1 MSEVEITMKIS
12 NDIRFFKE
20 EEEKQRSTRRLMFAG
35 SLKVNID

>member
-20 EEEKQRSTRRLMFAG
+20 EEEKQRRVRRLMFAG
-35 SLKVNID
+35 SLKVNTN